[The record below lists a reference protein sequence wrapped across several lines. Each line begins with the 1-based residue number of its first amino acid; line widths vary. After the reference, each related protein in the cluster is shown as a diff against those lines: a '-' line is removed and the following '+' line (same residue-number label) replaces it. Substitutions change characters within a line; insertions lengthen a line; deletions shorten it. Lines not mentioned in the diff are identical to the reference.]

1 MGIYKVKDRRGRRRF
16 VVSKYWPHGSG
27 RLRMYAPNYRSAQA
41 LQTRIESSILDGTW
55 KQLKRELAGGKRTIW
70 TVRSFY
76 KRFLE
81 EYCKPRMRSW
91 RSYEGSFKSLNAM
104 LGNIP
109 LKEFQ
114 RKDLHRYV
122 AQRKKQVKP
131 ATVNRAIAA
140 ISKLFSY
147 ALECGEVDTH
157 PLIRFPKLKEP
168 KKVFRPLTV
177 QQFRD
182 LVEAVDNPYLQAMI
196 AVIGETGIRKGEA
209 LSLTWKRVDLSR
221 RLLWVELTKND
232 RTREIPLSQYAT
244 GYLAGLPRFLNTSYV
259 FVNSRTGTRWVNPD
273 MPLRRAGER
282 VGLKVGFHDLRRF
295 RCSHWLMQGVDVRT
309 VQKLM
314 GHSAISTTMRYA
326 GYVSSHALQS
336 IREAQA
342 NEDSQTQPATNRQ
355 RVRTKGEQLEGRI
368 GITC

>member
-1 MGIYKVKDRRGRRRF
+1 MGIYKVKDRRGRRRY
-16 VVSKYWPHGSG
+16 VVSKYWPNGSG

-41 LQTRIESSILDGTW
+41 LQIRVESSILDGTW
-55 KQLKRELAGGKRTIW
+55 KQLKQELAGGNRTTW

-76 KRFLE
+76 KRFFE
-81 EYCKPRMRSW
+81 EYCIPRMRS
-91 RSYEGSFKSLNAM
+91 RRRYALSFKSLNAV

-114 RKDLHRYV
+114 RKDLYRYV
-122 AQRKKQVKP
+122 AKRKKQVQP
-131 ATVNRAIAA
+131 ATVNRDIAA

-209 LSLTWKRVDLSR
+209 LELTWKRVDLGR
-221 RLLWVELTKND
+221 GLLWVEFTKD
-232 RTREIPLSQYAT
+232 DEPREIPLSKYAT
-244 GYLAGLPRFLNTSYV
+244 GYLAGLVRYLNTPYV
-259 FVNSRTGTRWVNPD
+259 FVNTRTGTRWVNPD
-273 MPLRRAGER
+273 KSLRCAAER
-282 VGLKVGFHDLRRF
+282 VGVEGRF
-295 RCSHWLMQGVDVRT
+295 SRSEAIPLQPVADAGGGCEDGPEADGAL
-309 VQKLM
+309 
-314 GHSAISTTMRYA
+314 GHQHN
-326 GYVSSHALQS
+326 HAL
-336 IREAQA
+336 RGV
-342 NEDSQTQPATNRQ
+342 RQ
-355 RVRTKGEQLEGRI
+355 FPCACQHSGGTG
-368 GITC
+368 

>member
-1 MGIYKVKDRRGRRRF
+1 MGIYKVKDRRGRRRY

-55 KQLKRELAGGKRTIW
+55 KQLKEELAGGKRTIW
-70 TVRSFY
+70 TVHSFY
-76 KRFLE
+76 ERFFE
-81 EYCKPRMRSW
+81 EYCKPRMRS
-91 RSYEGSFKSLNAM
+91 RRRYALSFKSLNAM

-109 LKEFQ
+109 LKEFR
-114 RKDLHRYV
+114 RKDLYRYV
-122 AQRKKQVKP
+122 AQRKKQVQP
-131 ATVNRAIAA
+131 ATVNRDIAA
-140 ISKLFSY
+140 LSKLFSY

-157 PLIRFPKLKEP
+157 PLVRFPKLKEP

-177 QQFRD
+177 PQFRD
-182 LVEAVDNPYLQAMI
+182 LVEAMDNPYLQAMV

-221 RLLWVELTKND
+221 RLLWVEFTKND
-232 RTREIPLSQYAT
+232 ETREIPLSKYAA
-244 GYLAGLPRFLNTSYV
+244 GYLAGLVRYLNTPYV
-259 FVNSRTGTRWVNPD
+259 FVNTRTGTRWVNPD
-273 MPLRRAGER
+273 KPLRRAAER

-314 GHSAISTTMRYA
+314 GHSSISTTMRYA
-326 GYVSSHALQS
+326 GYVSSHALAS

-342 NEDSQTQPATNRQ
+342 TEDSQTQPATNRQ
-355 RVRTKGEQLEGRI
+355 RAGNRVSD
-368 GITC
+368 

>member
-1 MGIYKVKDRRGRRRF
+1 MGIYKVKDRRGRRRY
-16 VVSKYWPHGSG
+16 VVSKYWPNGSG

-55 KQLKRELAGGKRTIW
+55 KRLKQELAGGKRTIW
-70 TVRSFY
+70 KVHSFY

-91 RSYEGSFKSLNAM
+91 RSYEGSFKNLNAM

-157 PLIRFPKLKEP
+157 PLVRFPKLKEP

-209 LSLTWKRVDLSR
+209 LSLTWKRVDLGR
-221 RLLWVELTKND
+221 GLLWVELTKND
-232 RTREIPLSQYAT
+232 ETREIPLSKYAT
-244 GYLAGLPRFLNTSYV
+244 EYLAGLVRYLNIPYV

-273 MPLRRAGER
+273 KPLRRAAER

-326 GYVSSHALQS
+326 GYVSSHALAS

-342 NEDSQTQPATNRQ
+342 NEDSQTQQATNRQ
-355 RVRTKGEQLEGRI
+355 WVGNKGQ
-368 GITC
+368 

>member
-1 MGIYKVKDRRGRRRF
+1 MGIYRVKDRRGRRRY
-16 VVSKYWPHGSG
+16 VVSKYWPSGSG

-55 KQLKRELAGGKRTIW
+55 KQLKQELAGGKRTIW

-76 KRFLE
+76 ERFLE
-81 EYCKPRMRSW
+81 EYCKPHMRSW

-122 AQRKKQVKP
+122 AQRKKQVKL

-147 ALECGEVDTH
+147 ALECGEIDTH

-182 LVEAVDNPYLQAMI
+182 LVEVVDNPYLQAMV

-209 LSLTWKRVDLSR
+209 LSLTWKRVDLGR
-221 RLLWVELTKND
+221 GLLWVELTKND

-244 GYLAGLPRFLNTSYV
+244 GYLSGFPQYLNTPYV

-273 MPLRRAGER
+273 MPLRRAADR

-326 GYVSSHALQS
+326 GYVSSHALAS
-336 IREAQA
+336 VREAQA
-342 NEDSQTQPATNRQ
+342 NEDSQNQPETNRQ
-355 RVRTKGEQLEGRI
+355 RVRTKGNNLRGESG
-368 GITC
+368 

>member
-1 MGIYKVKDRRGRRRF
+1 MGIYKVKERRGRRRY
-16 VVSKYWPHGSG
+16 VVSKYWPNGSG

-41 LQTRIESSILDGTW
+41 LQTRAESSILDGTW
-55 KQLKRELAGGKRTIW
+55 KQLKRELAGGNRTIW
-70 TVRSFY
+70 TVESFY
-76 KRFLE
+76 ERFLD

-91 RSYEGSFKSLNAM
+91 RSYALSFKSLNAM

-114 RKDLHRYV
+114 RKDLYRYV

-147 ALECGEVDTH
+147 ALECGEIDTH
-157 PLIRFPKLKEP
+157 PLVRFPKLKEP
-168 KKVFRPLTV
+168 RRSFGSDGSTV
-177 QQFRD
+177 PRLGRGGGQSLPASHGCGDRRD
-182 LVEAVDNPYLQAMI
+182 GDSERRSFVAHL
-196 AVIGETGIRKGEA
+196 ETGGPGSRITLGGVHQGRRTEGDT
-209 LSLTWKRVDLSR
+209 LSK
-221 RLLWVELTKND
+221 
-232 RTREIPLSQYAT
+232 YAAR
-244 GYLAGLPRFLNTSYV
+244 YLAGLVRYLNTPYV
-259 FVNSRTGTRWVNPD
+259 FVNTRTGTRWVNPD
-273 MPLRRAGER
+273 KPLRRAAER

-326 GYVSSHALQS
+326 GYVSSHALAS

-342 NEDSQTQPATNRQ
+342 NEASQMQQATNRQ
-355 RVRTKGEQLEGRI
+355 RVGNKEE
-368 GITC
+368 

>member
-1 MGIYKVKDRRGRRRF
+1 MGIYKVKDRRGRRRY
-16 VVSKYWPHGSG
+16 VVSKYWPNGSG

-41 LQTRIESSILDGTW
+41 LQTRVESSILDGTW
-55 KQLKRELAGGKRTIW
+55 KQLKRELAGGNRTIW

-76 KRFLE
+76 ERFLE

-91 RSYEGSFKSLNAM
+91 RSYALSFKSLNAM

-157 PLIRFPKLKEP
+157 PLVRFPKLKEP

-182 LVEAVDNPYLQAMI
+182 LVEAVENPYLQAMV

-209 LSLTWKRVDLSR
+209 LSLTWKRVDLGR
-221 RLLWVELTKND
+221 GITLGGVH
-232 RTREIPLSQYAT
+232 Q
-244 GYLAGLPRFLNTSYV
+244 G
-259 FVNSRTGTRWVNPD
+259 
-273 MPLRRAGER
+273 RRAEGDSALEVRHRIPDWAGSLLEHPLCLCQHPDRDEMGESR
-282 VGLKVGFHDLRRF
+282 QVSAPGGREG
-295 RCSHWLMQGVDVRT
+295 GV
-309 VQKLM
+309 
-314 GHSAISTTMRYA
+314 
-326 GYVSSHALQS
+326 
-336 IREAQA
+336 
-342 NEDSQTQPATNRQ
+342 
-355 RVRTKGEQLEGRI
+355 EGRI
-368 GITC
+368 SRSETIPLQPLADAGGGREDGAEADGALGDQHDHAVCGVRQLPCACQHSGSTG